1 MATDPRAALVGGEER
16 SLMDLFDWL
25 VIVGIG
31 ILGLAL
37 WLVWGWV
44 AVLAYVG
51 VLAVVVG
58 LVGAMLREEADDGNN
73 QQDSQ

>member
-1 MATDPRAALVGGEER
+1 
-16 SLMDLFDWL
+16 MDLFDWL

-51 VLAVVVG
+51 VLAMVVG
-58 LVGAMLREEADDGNN
+58 LVGAILRKEADDGDN

>member
-1 MATDPRAALVGGEER
+1 
-16 SLMDLFDWL
+16 MDLFDWL